1 MSYANLSLMAKVV
14 SLLML
19 LGVGALFGAGYA
31 GYNMIK
37 IDTDYSNLIAGPMDA
52 SVSMVRASRRVSE
65 IKASLYWNAS
75 ATSDEENAT
84 AAKTRDEA
92 LTSYGKYIDEALA
105 NIPAD
110 FKSGIE
116 DYRNS
121 IQSAMSGICG
131 DVAKMSSSSDPAEN
145 AKALV
150 KLNAECRPLLDSI
163 QDKATKLN
171 NAILADVASRSD
183 QNTAVSWS
191 SVWTTLIVIGSIVV
205 AVIGLAVWLL
215 RGGVTAP
222 IAKLIEAMKS
232 MQSGHYSLT
241 IVGIDRKDEVGAI
254 AGGLESF
261 RNSLIEAEAARKA
274 QEAAK
279 AAEDAAIRKRA
290 ALAESFVSRMEDLA
304 SGFGKSSG
312 EVSDAAK
319 NLSAT
324 AEETARQAQAVAG
337 AAEEA
342 ATNVQT
348 VAAGAEELSASIQEI
363 SKQVSQSSSIARDA
377 ASEAETSAQNVQTLS
392 QAAQQIGEVVVL
404 ISNIAAQTN
413 LLALNATIEAARAG
427 DAGKGFAVVAAEV
440 KQLADQT
447 AKATDQIG
455 RKIGEIQ
462 AATGSTVDAIS
473 RIVRTVT
480 NIQNSSAAIASAV
493 EEQGAATSEIARNTQ
508 LAATGTTDVTNNI
521 SGVSTAAEM
530 TGAASTQ
537 LMTLSD
543 RLNEQSSTL
552 QKEVNAFVSNL
563 RAA

>member
-1 MSYANLSLMAKVV
+1 MSFTNLSLMAKVV
-14 SLLML
+14 SLLTL
-19 LGVGALFGAGYA
+19 LGVGALLGAGYA

-37 IDTDYSNLIAGPMDA
+37 IDSDYSNLIAGPMDA
-52 SVSMVRASRRVSE
+52 SVSMVRASRRISE
-65 IKASLYWNAS
+65 VKATMYWNAA
-75 ATSDEENAT
+75 ATSDEENA
-84 AAKTRDEA
+84 AAVKARDEA
-92 LTSYGKYIDEALA
+92 QTSFGKYIDEASTNA
-105 NIPAD
+105 SAE

-121 IQSAMSGICG
+121 FQSAMSGICG
-131 DVAKMSSSSDPAEN
+131 DVAKMSNSTDPAEN
-145 AKALV
+145 AKALG
-150 KLNAECRPLLDSI
+150 KLNTECRPLLDSI

-171 NAILADVASRSD
+171 NAILADATARND
-183 QNTAVSWS
+183 RNTAASWS
-191 SVWTTLIVIGSIVV
+191 SVWTTLTVIGFIVV

-215 RGGVTAP
+215 RSGVTAP
-222 IAKLIEAMKS
+222 IATLIEAMKS
-232 MQSGHYSLT
+232 MQAGHYDLT
-241 IVGIDRKDEVGAI
+241 IHGIERKDEVGAI
-254 AGGLESF
+254 AGGLEAF
-261 RNSLIEAEAARKA
+261 RASLIDAETARKA

-279 AAEDAAIRKRA
+279 AADDAAVRKRA
-290 ALAESFVSRMEDLA
+290 GLAEHFVKRMEDLA
-304 SGFGKSSG
+304 TGFGKSSG
-312 EVSDAAK
+312 EVADAAK

-342 ATNVQT
+342 AANVQT

-363 SKQVSQSSSIARDA
+363 SKQVTQSSAIARDA
-377 ASEAETSAQNVQTLS
+377 ASEAETSSQNVQTLS
-392 QAAQQIGEVVVL
+392 QAAQQIGEVVTL

-480 NIQNSSAAIASAV
+480 NIQSSSAAIASAV
-493 EEQGAATSEIARNTQ
+493 EEQGAATGEIARNTQ
-508 LAATGTTDVTNNI
+508 LAAAGTTDVTNNI

-543 RLNEQSSTL
+543 RLNGQSSTL
-552 QKEVNAFVSNL
+552 QKEVSEFVTSL

>member
-1 MSYANLSLMAKVV
+1 MSYANLSLMLKVS
-14 SLLML
+14 SLLAL
-19 LGVGALFGAGYA
+19 LGIGALGGAGYA
-31 GYNMIK
+31 GYQMIK
-37 IDTDYSNLIAGPMDA
+37 IDTEYNDLISGPMDA
-52 SVSMVRASRRVSE
+52 SVSLVRASRRAAEV
-65 IKASLYWNAS
+65 KASMYWNAA
-75 ATSDEENAT
+75 ATTAEENA
-84 AAKTRDEA
+84 AAGKVRDES
-92 LTSYGKYIDEALA
+92 LTSFGTFIDKALA
-105 NIPAD
+105 NAPAE

-116 DYRNS
+116 DYRKS
-121 IQSAMSGICG
+121 IQSAMSGVCG
-131 DVAKMSSSSDPAEN
+131 EVVKMSMSTDPAEN
-145 AKALV
+145 AKALGR
-150 KLNAECRPLLDSI
+150 LNDECRPLLDSI
-163 QDKATKLN
+163 QDKATTLN
-171 NAILADVASRSD
+171 NSVLTKVASLSD
-183 QNTAVSWS
+183 ENTAASWS
-191 SVWTTLIVIGSIVV
+191 AVWMTLMTIGLIIV
-205 AVIGLAVWLL
+205 AMIGLAIWLL
-215 RGGVTAP
+215 RNGVTTP
-222 IAKLIEAMKS
+222 IATLIEAMKS
-232 MQSGHYSLT
+232 MQSGHYGLT
-241 IVGIDRKDEVGAI
+241 IHGIDRTDEVGAI
-254 AGGLESF
+254 ANGLEAF
-261 RNSLIEAEAARKA
+261 RKSLSDAEAARKA

-279 AAEDAAIRKRA
+279 AADDAAVRRRA
-290 ALAESFVSRMEDLA
+290 ALAEQFVSRMEELA
-304 SGFGKSSG
+304 TGFGRSSG
-312 EVSDAAK
+312 EVADAAK

-342 ATNVQT
+342 AANVQS

-377 ASEAETSAQNVQTLS
+377 ANEAETSSQNVQTLS

-480 NIQNSSAAIASAV
+480 NIQDSSSAIASAV
-493 EEQGAATSEIARNTQ
+493 EEQGAATNEIARNTQ

-543 RLNEQSSTL
+543 RLNLQSSTL
-552 QKEVNAFVSNL
+552 QKEVGDFVTNL